1 MSQVKQA
8 GLNDRVGEPLL
19 GRAARRQAAL
29 AALRRH
35 WLAAVLLAAGTVL
48 RVLVL
53 IAYRPVLFF
62 VDSVRYL
69 YNAEGMDPVGYKGPL
84 RAILFLA
91 NFDTVAA
98 VQHLLGLGMA
108 VVIYL
113 VLLRRGVPRWLA
125 ALAIAPI
132 LLDAYQLQIEQMI
145 MPDVWFETL
154 IVAGLA
160 ILLWQPT
167 MGRGL
172 EKGNGMGQAR
182 ACAARD
188 GRPEAGLSGR
198 HAGGSG
204 GVAPPGYSVGWRR
217 VVIGGIVLGTSATVA
232 QVGEALL
239 PAAVIYLLAAGGG
252 WRQAIGKAAAVCGSF
267 ALPILIYCT
276 VSFLVSG
283 AFFLSHSGVTSFYG
297 RTAAAVDCAT
307 IKLPSAERGMCPTR
321 AQQAMGPD
329 WLEYNNGSPIRPY
342 YNHLP
347 RGEVDSLISN
357 FNHRVVAQQPLRLA
371 GAYGRD
377 VAKLFALT
385 RNTMQG
391 DTPISRWQF
400 QTKYTYYPPWTS
412 KAVVDTATARF
423 GGGAPAVWRP
433 VAAFLRSYQLD
444 GGYTPGP
451 LLAVCVLAGLAGSAV
466 ALLRRR
472 LDPGTRRLALA
483 CLLCFLSGACV
494 ILVSDMFEFSWRY
507 QLPALVTLVPAGA
520 LGIDLIIR
528 SLRNRQATTG

>member
-8 GLNDRVGEPLL
+8 GLNGRVGDPQL
-19 GRAARRQAAL
+19 GQAARRHAAL

-53 IAYRPVLFF
+53 LAYRPALFF

-84 RAILFLA
+84 RAILFVA

-145 MPDVWFETL
+145 MPDVWFEAL

-160 ILLWQPT
+160 ILLWQP
-167 MGRGL
+167 
-172 EKGNGMGQAR
+172 
-182 ACAARD
+182 AA
-188 GRPEAGLSGR
+188 GAP
-198 HAGGSG
+198 G
-204 GVAPPGYSVGWRR
+204 GVAPRGNAAGAPGGVAPRGNAAGGSRGVAPRGNTVGWRR

-276 VSFLVSG
+276 ISFLLSG

-297 RTAAAVDCAT
+297 RAAAAVDCAT
-307 IKLPSAERGMCPTR
+307 IKLPSTERGMCPTK

-329 WLEYNNGSPIRPY
+329 WLEYSNGSPIRPY

-357 FNHRVVAQQPLRLA
+357 FNHRVLAQQPLRLA

-385 RNTMQG
+385 RNTRQG

-412 KAVVDTATARF
+412 ESVVKTATARF
-423 GGGAPAVWRP
+423 GGGTPAVWRP
-433 VAAFLRSYQLD
+433 VAVFLRSYQLD
-444 GGYTPGP
+444 GGYPPGP
-451 LLAVCVLAGLAGSAV
+451 ILAVCVLAGLAGSAV

-472 LDPGTRRLALA
+472 LEAGTRQLALA

-494 ILVSDMFEFSWRY
+494 ILASDTFEFSWRY

-520 LGIDLIIR
+520 LGIAVIIR
-528 SLRNRQATTG
+528 SLANRQATSG

>member
-1 MSQVKQA
+1 MSQVTRHA
-8 GLNDRVGEPLL
+8 GLEDGVGEPLP
-19 GRAARRQAAL
+19 GHRARGPAAL

-35 WLAAVLLAAGTVL
+35 WLAAALLAAGTVF

-53 IAYRPVLFF
+53 LAYRPALFF

-84 RAILFLA
+84 RAILFVA
-91 NFDTVAA
+91 NFDTVAG

-113 VLLRRGVPRWLA
+113 LLLRRGVSRWLA
-125 ALAIAPI
+125 ALAIAPV
-132 LLDAYQLQIEQMI
+132 LLDGYQLQIEQMI
-145 MPDVWFETL
+145 MPDVWFEAL

-160 ILLWQPT
+160 ILLWSSEP
-167 MGRGL
+167 
-172 EKGNGMGQAR
+172 
-182 ACAARD
+182 
-188 GRPEAGLSGR
+188 
-198 HAGGSG
+198 
-204 GVAPPGYSVGWRR
+204 GWRR

-239 PAAVIYLLAAGGG
+239 PAAVIYLLAVGGG
-252 WRQAIGKAAAVCGSF
+252 WRRAIGKAAAVCGSF
-267 ALPILIYCT
+267 AVPILVYCT
-276 VSFLVSG
+276 VSLMLSG

-297 RTAAAVDCAT
+297 RAASAVDCAT
-307 IKLPSAERGMCPTR
+307 IKLPAAERGMCPTK

-329 WLEYNNGSPIRPY
+329 WLEYNDGSPIRPY

-357 FNHRVVAQQPLRLA
+357 FNHRVLEQQPQRLA

-385 RNTMQG
+385 RETMQG

-400 QTKYTYYPPWTS
+400 QTTYTYYPPWTS
-412 KAVVDTATARF
+412 EAVVKTATARF
-423 GGGAPAVWRP
+423 GGGNPAVWRP
-433 VAAFLRSYQLD
+433 VAAFLRSYQLG

-451 LLAVCVLAGLAGSAV
+451 LLAVCVLAGLVGSAV

-472 LDPGTRRLALA
+472 LVLQTRNLALA

-494 ILVSDMFEFSWRY
+494 ILVSDAFEFSWRY

-520 LGIDLIIR
+520 LGISLII
-528 SLRNRQATTG
+528 SLIRAARTPSA

>member
-8 GLNDRVGEPLL
+8 GLDEQVGRSLPA
-19 GRAARRQAAL
+19 RAARRHAAL
-29 AALRRH
+29 AAVRRH
-35 WLAAVLLAAGTVL
+35 WLAAALLAAGTVL

-53 IAYRPVLFF
+53 LAYRPALFF

-84 RAILFLA
+84 RAILFVA
-91 NFDTVAA
+91 NFGAVAG

-113 VLLRRGVPRWLA
+113 VLLRRGVSRWLA
-125 ALAIAPI
+125 ALAIAPV
-132 LLDAYQLQIEQMI
+132 LLDAYQLQIEQTI
-145 MPDVWFETL
+145 MPDVWFEAL

-160 ILLWQPT
+160 ILLWHPAT
-167 MGRGL
+167 
-172 EKGNGMGQAR
+172 
-182 ACAARD
+182 
-188 GRPEAGLSGR
+188 S
-198 HAGGSG
+198 
-204 GVAPPGYSVGWRR
+204 WRR
-217 VVIGGIVLGTSATVA
+217 VVIGGIVLGTSATFA

-239 PAAVIYLLAAGGG
+239 LPAVIYLLVAGGG
-252 WRQAIGKAAAVCGSF
+252 WRRAIGKAAAVCGAF
-267 ALPILIYCT
+267 ALPILVYCT
-276 VSFLVSG
+276 VSFLLTG

-307 IKLPSAERGMCPTR
+307 IKLPAAERGMCPTR

-329 WLEYNNGSPIRPY
+329 WLEYGNGSPIRPY
-342 YNHLP
+342 YADLP
-347 RGEVDSLISN
+347 RGEADSLISN
-357 FNHRVVAQQPLRLA
+357 FNHRVLAQQPLRLA
-371 GAYGRD
+371 GAYAKD
-377 VAKLFALT
+377 VVKLFALT

-391 DTPISRWQF
+391 DTSITRWQF

-412 KAVVDTATARF
+412 EAVVKTATARF

-433 VAAFLRSYQLD
+433 VAAFLRAYQLH

-451 LLAVCVLAGLAGSAV
+451 LLALFTLAGLTGSAA

-472 LDPGTRRLALA
+472 LDPGTRQLALG

-494 ILVSDMFEFSWRY
+494 ILVSDLFEFSWRY
-507 QLPALVTLVPAGA
+507 QLPALVTLVPAGV
-520 LGIDLIIR
+520 LGISVLIR
-528 SLRNRQATTG
+528 SVRARHSIA

>member
-1 MSQVKQA
+1 MRQVTRQA
-8 GLNDRVGEPLL
+8 GLADGVGEHRP
-19 GRAARRQAAL
+19 GQAARRHAVL

-35 WLAAVLLAAGTVL
+35 WLAVALLAAGTVF
-48 RVLVL
+48 RVLVSL
-53 IAYRPVLFF
+53 AYRPALFF

-84 RAILFLA
+84 RAILFVA
-91 NFDTVAA
+91 NFDAVAV

-125 ALAIAPI
+125 ALAIAPV
-132 LLDAYQLQIEQMI
+132 LLDGYQLQIEQMI

-160 ILLWQPT
+160 ILLWQP
-167 MGRGL
+167 
-172 EKGNGMGQAR
+172 
-182 ACAARD
+182 
-188 GRPEAGLSGR
+188 RP
-198 HAGGSG
+198 
-204 GVAPPGYSVGWRR
+204 GWRR
-217 VVIGGIVLGTSATVA
+217 VVIGGIVLGASATVA

-297 RTAAAVDCAT
+297 RAAAAVDCAT
-307 IKLPSAERGMCPTR
+307 IRLPSAERGMCPTK

-342 YNHLP
+342 YNDLP
-347 RGEVDSLISN
+347 RGEVDSLISG
-357 FNHRVVAQQPLRLA
+357 FNHQVLEQQPLRLA
-371 GAYGRD
+371 GAYARD

-385 RNTMQG
+385 RHTMQG
-391 DTPISRWQF
+391 DTSITRWQF
-400 QTKYTYYPPWTS
+400 QTTYTYYPPWTS
-412 KAVVDTATARF
+412 EAVVKTATVRF
-423 GGGAPAVWRP
+423 GGGSPAVWRP

-472 LDPGTRRLALA
+472 LDGETRQLALA
-483 CLLCFLSGACV
+483 CLLCFLSAACV
-494 ILVSDMFEFSWRY
+494 ILVSDALEFSWRY

-520 LGIDLIIR
+520 LGLSLIIR
-528 SLRNRQATTG
+528 SIRAGRSTGS

>member
-1 MSQVKQA
+1 VSQVKQA
-8 GLNDRVGEPLL
+8 GLDDRVGEPLL
-19 GRAARRQAAL
+19 GRAARRDAAL

-35 WLAAVLLAAGTVL
+35 WLAAALLAAGTVL

-53 IAYRPVLFF
+53 LAYRPALFF

-84 RAILFLA
+84 RAILFVA

-113 VLLRRGVPRWLA
+113 VLMRRGVSRWLA

-145 MPDVWFETL
+145 MPDVWFEAL

-160 ILLWQPT
+160 ILLWQP
-167 MGRGL
+167 
-172 EKGNGMGQAR
+172 
-182 ACAARD
+182 AAR
-188 GRPEAGLSGR
+188 
-198 HAGGSG
+198 GSAE
-204 GVAPPGYSVGWRR
+204 VAPRGNTVGWRR

-239 PAAVIYLLAAGGG
+239 PAALIYVLAAGGG

-276 VSFLVSG
+276 VSFLLSG
-283 AFFLSHSGVTSFYG
+283 AFFLSHSGITSFYG
-297 RTAAAVDCAT
+297 RAAGAVDCAT
-307 IKLPSAERGMCPTR
+307 IKLPSAERGMCPTK

-329 WLEYNNGSPIRPY
+329 WLEYNNRSPIRPY
-342 YNHLP
+342 YNDLP
-347 RGEVDSLISN
+347 RGEADSLISN
-357 FNHRVVAQQPLRLA
+357 FNHRVVEQQPLRLA

-377 VAKLFALT
+377 VLKLFALT
-385 RNTMQG
+385 RNTRQG

-412 KAVVDTATARF
+412 EAVVKTATARF
-423 GGGAPAVWRP
+423 GGGTPAVWRP

-444 GGYTPGP
+444 GGYPPGP
-451 LLAVCVLAGLAGSAV
+451 LLAICVLAGLAGSAV

-472 LDPGTRRLALA
+472 LDPATRQLALA

-520 LGIDLIIR
+520 LGISVIVRLV
-528 SLRNRQATTG
+528 RNRQATAS

>member
-1 MSQVKQA
+1 MSQITKPAGLDDQA
-8 GLNDRVGEPLL
+8 GHGVAGRGASW
-19 GRAARRQAAL
+19 RAARAE
-29 AALRRH
+29 LRRH
-35 WLAAVLLAAGTVL
+35 WLAAALLVTGAVL

-53 IAYRPVLFF
+53 LAYRPALFF

-84 RAILFLA
+84 RAILFLT
-91 NFDTVAA
+91 NFDTVAV

-113 VLLRRGVPRWLA
+113 LLLRRGLPRWLA

-145 MPDVWFETL
+145 MPDVWFEAL

-160 ILLWQPT
+160 ILLWPQ
-167 MGRGL
+167 
-172 EKGNGMGQAR
+172 
-182 ACAARD
+182 
-188 GRPEAGLSGR
+188 RP
-198 HAGGSG
+198 
-204 GVAPPGYSVGWRR
+204 GWRR

-276 VSFLVSG
+276 VSFLISG

-297 RTAAAVDCAT
+297 RAAAAADCAA
-307 IKLPSAERGMCPTR
+307 IKLPSTERGMCPTK

-329 WLEYNNGSPIRPY
+329 WLEYNDGSPIRPY
-342 YNHLP
+342 YNDLP

-357 FNHRVVAQQPLRLA
+357 FNHRVLTQQPLRLA
-371 GAYGRD
+371 GAYGTD

-385 RNTMQG
+385 RNTRQG

-412 KAVVDTATARF
+412 EAVVKTATQRF
-423 GGGAPAVWRP
+423 GGGSPAVWRP

-451 LLAVCVLAGLAGSAV
+451 VLAVCVLAGLAGSAA

-472 LDPGTRRLALA
+472 LDSGARQLALA

-494 ILVSDMFEFSWRY
+494 ILVSDLFEFSWRY

-520 LGIDLIIR
+520 LGIGLIIR
-528 SLRNRQATTG
+528 LLRNRQTATG

>member
-8 GLNDRVGEPLL
+8 GLNDRVGDPQL
-19 GRAARRQAAL
+19 GQAARRHAAL

-53 IAYRPVLFF
+53 LAYRPALFF

-84 RAILFLA
+84 RAILFVA

-98 VQHLLGLGMA
+98 VQHMLGLGMA
-108 VVIYL
+108 VAIYL

-145 MPDVWFETL
+145 MPDVWFEAL

-160 ILLWQPT
+160 ILLWQP
-167 MGRGL
+167 
-172 EKGNGMGQAR
+172 
-182 ACAARD
+182 
-188 GRPEAGLSGR
+188 RP
-198 HAGGSG
+198 
-204 GVAPPGYSVGWRR
+204 GWRR

-276 VSFLVSG
+276 VSFLLSG

-297 RTAAAVDCAT
+297 RAGAAVDCAT
-307 IKLPSAERGMCPTR
+307 IKLPSAERGMCPTK

-357 FNHRVVAQQPLRLA
+357 FNHRVVEQQPLRLA

-377 VAKLFALT
+377 VVKLFALS
-385 RNTMQG
+385 RNTRQG

-412 KAVVDTATARF
+412 EAVVKTATARF
-423 GGGAPAVWRP
+423 GGGTPAVWRP
-433 VAAFLRSYQLD
+433 IAAFLRSYQLD

-451 LLAVCVLAGLAGSAV
+451 ILAVCVLAGLAGSAV

-472 LDPGTRRLALA
+472 LDPATRQLALA
-483 CLLCFLSGACV
+483 CLLCFLSGAFV

-520 LGIDLIIR
+520 LGISVLIR
-528 SLRNRQATTG
+528 SLRNPQATTG

>member
-8 GLNDRVGEPLL
+8 GLDDRVGQPLP
-19 GRAARRQAAL
+19 GQAARRHAAL

-53 IAYRPVLFF
+53 LAYRPALFF

-84 RAILFLA
+84 RAILFVA

-108 VVIYL
+108 VLIYRL
-113 VLLRRGVPRWLA
+113 LLRRGVSRWLA
-125 ALAIAPI
+125 ALAIAPL
-132 LLDAYQLQIEQMI
+132 LLDAYQLQIEQMV
-145 MPDVWFETL
+145 MPDVWFEAL

-160 ILLWQPT
+160 ILLWQP
-167 MGRGL
+167 
-172 EKGNGMGQAR
+172 
-182 ACAARD
+182 
-188 GRPEAGLSGR
+188 RP
-198 HAGGSG
+198 
-204 GVAPPGYSVGWRR
+204 GWRR
-217 VVIGGIVLGTSATVA
+217 VVIGGIVLGTSATFA

-239 PAAVIYLLAAGGG
+239 LPAVIYLLAVGGG
-252 WRQAIGKAAAVCGSF
+252 WRQAIGKAAAVCGAF
-267 ALPILIYCT
+267 ALPILVYCT
-276 VSFLVSG
+276 VSFLLSG

-307 IKLPSAERGMCPTR
+307 IKLPAAERGMCPTK

-329 WLEYNNGSPIRPY
+329 WLEYGNGSPVRPY
-342 YNHLP
+342 YADLP

-357 FNHRVVAQQPLRLA
+357 FNHRVLAQQPLRLA
-371 GAYGRD
+371 GAYARD
-377 VAKLFALT
+377 VVKLFALT

-391 DTPISRWQF
+391 DTSITRWQF

-412 KAVVDTATARF
+412 EAVVKTATARF
-423 GGGAPAVWRP
+423 GGGAPAVWPP

-451 LLAVCVLAGLAGSAV
+451 LLAVFTLAGLAGSAA

-472 LDPGTRRLALA
+472 LDPGTRQLALA

-494 ILVSDMFEFSWRY
+494 ILVSDVFEFSWRY
-507 QLPALVTLVPAGA
+507 QLPALVTLVPAGV
-520 LGIDLIIR
+520 LGISVIVR
-528 SLRNRQATTG
+528 SVRPRRAIA

>member
-8 GLNDRVGEPLL
+8 GLDDRVGQPLP
-19 GRAARRQAAL
+19 GQAARWHAAL

-35 WLAAVLLAAGTVL
+35 WLAAALLAAGTVL

-53 IAYRPVLFF
+53 LAYRPALFF

-84 RAILFLA
+84 RAILFVA
-91 NFDTVAA
+91 NFDTVAG

-108 VVIYL
+108 VLIYL
-113 VLLRRGVPRWLA
+113 LLLRRGVSRWLA
-125 ALAIAPI
+125 ALAIAPL
-132 LLDAYQLQIEQMI
+132 LLDAYQLQIEQMV
-145 MPDVWFETL
+145 MPDVWFEAL

-160 ILLWQPT
+160 ILLWQP
-167 MGRGL
+167 
-172 EKGNGMGQAR
+172 
-182 ACAARD
+182 
-188 GRPEAGLSGR
+188 RP
-198 HAGGSG
+198 
-204 GVAPPGYSVGWRR
+204 GWRR
-217 VVIGGIVLGTSATVA
+217 VVIGGIVLGTSATFA

-239 PAAVIYLLAAGGG
+239 LPAVLYLLAVGGG
-252 WRQAIGKAAAVCGSF
+252 WRQAIGKAAAVCGAF
-267 ALPILIYCT
+267 ALPILVYCT
-276 VSFLVSG
+276 VSFLLSG

-307 IKLPSAERGMCPTR
+307 IKLPAAERGMCPTK

-329 WLEYNNGSPIRPY
+329 WLEYGNGSPVRPY
-342 YNHLP
+342 YADLP

-357 FNHRVVAQQPLRLA
+357 FNHRVLAQQPLRLA
-371 GAYGRD
+371 GAYARD
-377 VAKLFALT
+377 VVKLFALT

-391 DTPISRWQF
+391 DTSITRWQF

-412 KAVVDTATARF
+412 EAVVKTATARF
-423 GGGAPAVWRP
+423 GGGAPTVWPP

-451 LLAVCVLAGLAGSAV
+451 LLAVVTLAGLAGSAA

-472 LDPGTRRLALA
+472 LDPETRQLALA

-494 ILVSDMFEFSWRY
+494 ILVSDVFEFSWRY
-507 QLPALVTLVPAGA
+507 QLPALVTLVPAGV
-520 LGIDLIIR
+520 LGISVLVR
-528 SLRNRQATTG
+528 SVRARRAIA

>member
-1 MSQVKQA
+1 MSQVTRQA
-8 GLNDRVGEPLL
+8 GLEDGVGEPLP
-19 GRAARRQAAL
+19 GQRARGQAAL

-35 WLAAVLLAAGTVL
+35 WLAAALLTAGAVF
-48 RVLVL
+48 RVLAL
-53 IAYRPVLFF
+53 LAYRPALFF

-84 RAILFLA
+84 RAILFVA

-113 VLLRRGVPRWLA
+113 LLLRRGVSRWLA
-125 ALAIAPI
+125 ALAIAPV
-132 LLDAYQLQIEQMI
+132 LLDGYQLQIEQMI
-145 MPDVWFETL
+145 MPDVWFEAL

-160 ILLWQPT
+160 ILLW
-167 MGRGL
+167 
-172 EKGNGMGQAR
+172 
-182 ACAARD
+182 RD
-188 GRPEAGLSGR
+188 EP
-198 HAGGSG
+198 
-204 GVAPPGYSVGWRR
+204 GWRR

-252 WRQAIGKAAAVCGSF
+252 WRRAIGKAAAVCGSF
-267 ALPILIYCT
+267 ALPILVYCT
-276 VSFLVSG
+276 ISFLLSG

-297 RTAAAVDCAT
+297 RAASAVDCAT
-307 IKLPSAERGMCPTR
+307 IKLPAAERGMCPTR

-329 WLEYNNGSPIRPY
+329 WLEYNDGSPIRPY
-342 YNHLP
+342 YNDLP

-357 FNHRVVAQQPLRLA
+357 FNHRVLEQQPLRLA
-371 GAYGRD
+371 GAYGSD

-385 RNTMQG
+385 RQTRQG
-391 DTPISRWQF
+391 DTSISRWQF
-400 QTKYTYYPPWTS
+400 QTTYTYYPPWTS
-412 KAVVDTATARF
+412 EAVVKTATARF

-433 VAAFLRSYQLD
+433 VAAFLRSYQLG

-451 LLAVCVLAGLAGSAV
+451 LLAVCVLAGLAGSAA

-472 LDPGTRRLALA
+472 LDSQTRQLAVA
-483 CLLCFLSGACV
+483 CLLCFLAGACV
-494 ILVSDMFEFSWRY
+494 ILVSDAFEFSWRY

-520 LGIDLIIR
+520 LGIGLIIR
-528 SLRNRQATTG
+528 LVRRTRTPAG

>member
-8 GLNDRVGEPLL
+8 GLDDRVGQPLP
-19 GRAARRQAAL
+19 GQAARRHAAL

-53 IAYRPVLFF
+53 LAYRPALFF

-84 RAILFLA
+84 RAILFVA

-108 VVIYL
+108 VLIYRL
-113 VLLRRGVPRWLA
+113 LLRRGVSRWLA
-125 ALAIAPI
+125 ALAIAPL
-132 LLDAYQLQIEQMI
+132 LLDAYQLQIEQMV
-145 MPDVWFETL
+145 MPDVWFEAL

-160 ILLWQPT
+160 ILLWQP
-167 MGRGL
+167 
-172 EKGNGMGQAR
+172 
-182 ACAARD
+182 
-188 GRPEAGLSGR
+188 RP
-198 HAGGSG
+198 
-204 GVAPPGYSVGWRR
+204 GWRR
-217 VVIGGIVLGTSATVA
+217 VVIGGIVLGTSATFA

-239 PAAVIYLLAAGGG
+239 LPAVIYLLAVGGG
-252 WRQAIGKAAAVCGSF
+252 WRQAIGKAAAVCGAF
-267 ALPILIYCT
+267 ALPILVYCT
-276 VSFLVSG
+276 VSFLLSG

-307 IKLPSAERGMCPTR
+307 IKLPAAERGMCPTK

-329 WLEYNNGSPIRPY
+329 WLEYGNGSPVRPY
-342 YNHLP
+342 YADLP

-357 FNHRVVAQQPLRLA
+357 FNHRVLAQQPLRLA
-371 GAYGRD
+371 GAYARD
-377 VAKLFALT
+377 VVKLFALT

-391 DTPISRWQF
+391 DTSITRWQF

-412 KAVVDTATARF
+412 EAVVKTATARF
-423 GGGAPAVWRP
+423 GGGAPAVWPP

-451 LLAVCVLAGLAGSAV
+451 LLAVFTLAGLAGSAA

-472 LDPGTRRLALA
+472 LDPGTRQLALA

-494 ILVSDMFEFSWRY
+494 ILVSDVFEFSWRY
-507 QLPALVTLVPAGA
+507 QLPALVSLVPAGV
-520 LGIDLIIR
+520 LGISVIVR
-528 SLRNRQATTG
+528 SVRPRRAIA

>member
-1 MSQVKQA
+1 MSQVTKQA
-8 GLNDRVGEPLL
+8 GPEDGVGERPH
-19 GRAARRQAAL
+19 GHAARRRAAL
-29 AALRRH
+29 ALLRRH
-35 WLAAVLLAAGTVL
+35 WLAAALLAAGTVMRL
-48 RVLVL
+48 LVL
-53 IAYRPVLFF
+53 LAYRPALFF

-84 RAILFLA
+84 RAILFVA

-113 VLLRRGVPRWLA
+113 LLLRRGVSRWLA
-125 ALAIAPI
+125 ALAIAPV
-132 LLDAYQLQIEQMI
+132 LLDGYQLQIEQMI
-145 MPDVWFETL
+145 MPDVWFEAL

-160 ILLWQPT
+160 ILLWQP
-167 MGRGL
+167 
-172 EKGNGMGQAR
+172 A
-182 ACAARD
+182 
-188 GRPEAGLSGR
+188 
-198 HAGGSG
+198 AGGSG
-204 GVAPPGYSVGWRR
+204 GVVPRGHTVGWRR
-217 VVIGGIVLGTSATVA
+217 VIIGGIVLGTSATVA

-276 VSFLVSG
+276 VSLMLSG

-297 RTAAAVDCAT
+297 RAASAVDCAT
-307 IKLPSAERGMCPTR
+307 IRLPADERGMCPTK

-329 WLEYNNGSPIRPY
+329 WLEYNDGSPIRPY
-342 YNHLP
+342 YNDLP
-347 RGEVDSLISN
+347 RGEADSLISN
-357 FNHRVVAQQPLRLA
+357 FNHRVLEQQPLRLA
-371 GAYGRD
+371 RAYAAD
-377 VAKLFALT
+377 VVKLFTLT
-385 RNTMQG
+385 RQTRQG
-391 DTPISRWQF
+391 DTSITRWQF
-400 QTKYTYYPPWTS
+400 QTTYTYYPPWTS
-412 KAVVDTATARF
+412 EAVVKTATARF
-423 GGGAPAVWRP
+423 GGGAPAVWHP
-433 VAAFLRSYQLD
+433 VAAFLRSYQLG

-451 LLAVCVLAGLAGSAV
+451 LLAVCLLAGLAGSAI

-472 LDPGTRRLALA
+472 LDAGTRQLALA

-520 LGIDLIIR
+520 LGVSILIR
-528 SLRNRQATTG
+528 SLRTRRSIAS

>member
-1 MSQVKQA
+1 MSQVTKRA
-8 GLNDRVGEPLL
+8 GLEDGVGERP
-19 GRAARRQAAL
+19 GGQAARRHAAL
-29 AALRRH
+29 ALLRRH
-35 WLAAVLLAAGTVL
+35 WLAAALLAAGAVMRL
-48 RVLVL
+48 LVL
-53 IAYRPVLFF
+53 LAYRPALFF

-84 RAILFLA
+84 RAILFVA

-98 VQHLLGLGMA
+98 TAHLLGLGMA

-113 VLLRRGVPRWLA
+113 VLLRRGVSRWLA
-125 ALAIAPI
+125 ALAIAPV
-132 LLDAYQLQIEQMI
+132 LLDGYQLQIEQMI
-145 MPDVWFETL
+145 MPDVWFEAL

-160 ILLWQPT
+160 ILLW
-167 MGRGL
+167 
-172 EKGNGMGQAR
+172 
-182 ACAARD
+182 
-188 GRPEAGLSGR
+188 RPA
-198 HAGGSG
+198 AGGSG
-204 GVAPPGYSVGWRR
+204 GVTPRAGTVGWPR

-276 VSFLVSG
+276 VSLMLSG

-297 RTAAAVDCAT
+297 RAASAVDCAT
-307 IKLPSAERGMCPTR
+307 IELPAAERGMCPTK

-329 WLEYNNGSPIRPY
+329 WLEYNDGSPIRPY
-342 YNHLP
+342 YDDLP
-347 RGEVDSLISN
+347 RGEADSLISN
-357 FNHRVVAQQPLRLA
+357 FNHRVLEQQPLRLA
-371 GAYGRD
+371 RAYAGD
-377 VAKLFALT
+377 VVKLFALT
-385 RNTMQG
+385 RQTRQG

-412 KAVVDTATARF
+412 EAVVKTATARF

-451 LLAVCVLAGLAGSAV
+451 LLAVCVLAGLAGSAA

-472 LDPGTRRLALA
+472 LDAETRLLAVA

-520 LGIDLIIR
+520 LGISLIIR
-528 SLRNRQATTG
+528 SIRARQTPAP